1 MNGKEGRGAQTEN
14 PPLLPA
20 VRGERSGPAEEA
32 DTARLGREAG
42 ELAAM
47 ASRLLAEELRGGGD
61 TKRARE
67 LSGIF
72 KDMAVLSRELG
83 DGAEQTLTVRFE
95 GGAERAA
102 E

>member
-1 MNGKEGRGAQTEN
+1 MHETE
-14 PPLLPA
+14 P
-20 VRGERSGPAEEA
+20 
-32 DTARLGREAG
+32 ARLGREAG

-47 ASRLLAEELRGGGD
+47 ASRLLAEELSGGGD

-83 DGAEQTLTVRFE
+83 ADPEQLITVRFE
-95 GGAERAA
+95 GETETAA

>member
-1 MNGKEGRGAQTEN
+1 MHETE
-14 PPLLPA
+14 P
-20 VRGERSGPAEEA
+20 
-32 DTARLGREAG
+32 ARLGREAG

-47 ASRLLAEELRGGGD
+47 ASRLLAEELSGGGD

-72 KDMAVLSRELG
+72 KDMAALSRELG
-83 DGAEQTLTVRFE
+83 GAGEQHITVRFE
-95 GGAERAA
+95 GETAAAA